1 MTTPRQFTLYTF
13 EDLNITATLGG
24 VFYDGGEPATATDG
38 DLNAITVNL
47 TDDDGYLEDQ
57 PGAYGANDSGDNQ
70 VLTEDISDE
79 GTTYLEAGENIYALG
94 SGTYY
99 NETTGETGTYW
110 VIGSSSYTSSEFGI
124 STSSPINAGDVIS
137 YGQIDYYDNALP
149 YGTIVAPEPEPDGV
163 VDGEATGEVMDVG
176 YDDADGATD
185 GGGDLITNGDDTIL
199 GNGGNDTITAGGGD
213 DLVEG
218 GSGDDSI
225 DGGTGADTIYGD
237 NASDAE
243 ATFVRESFEW
253 DELNGGAITDG
264 TAISDV
270 TQDTGNVTVGFR
282 VLSSSGAENQ
292 FATEEQNVSGIDD
305 GSETIDDTSGFS
317 SDLTPAAGGS
327 ASYELTFDQG
337 VENLDFRIND
347 ADGSAIVSVR
357 AYDADGNEIPVD
369 FTLGSGLSASGS
381 TGFET
386 APGSIGHYA
395 DEDSAQF
402 SALVEVAG
410 PVSRI
415 VIDHSEG
422 DYNSGIWFSDV
433 YFDAPEG
440 VVDTGEPGDDT
451 IDGGEGADLIYGQDG
466 DDSILG
472 GSGEDTIYGDSGAA
486 EQTYSNLIDINQK
499 SSFVNSAGDT
509 VTQVVTSNT
518 DGVDAADPDESALD
532 DGYWLGNNKAG
543 ATDANETHTH
553 TFGQEIAG
561 AELKFTLLDGTAPD
575 NRDSIS
581 IFLDGQELD
590 LAQAIADGTVVLDNS
605 QFAVDPHTGQLY
617 NTSGDTFAIATLD
630 IRIPFTSLEVENQS
644 PFAGGAIYE
653 ISAYGDE
660 VVEGG
665 AAGEGGNDTIDG
677 GESADL
683 IYGQEGDD
691 SLLGGTGDDT
701 IYGDSGSDAVVS
713 GGEDYTLDWSGL
725 PASGSTTL
733 TSGGEDVDVTYTSG
747 SGWTTGNIGGTDVL
761 QRSSQNDDAPV
772 EIAFD
777 TPVENLTFEL
787 FDIDEGAGGWDDEFT
802 ILALDVDGNPVEIQ
816 VTNTAHHVVTENLD
830 GSVEIDS
837 GGAYNPGVEGSGA
850 VDSVTVTIPGPV
862 SEVTIIH
869 GPGEVASI
877 TGTVGI
883 ADLSFTTVETTE
895 GAEGGDDTLIGGEGA
910 DVLYGEGGD
919 DTFVVASGE
928 DGDGDVITGG
938 AGPDDTADNDTLDLR
953 GAGRVTIDQ
962 TTDATDSGAVTGT
975 VTFENGET
983 LEFSQIETILT
994 DPQNVDP
1001 DAQDDSETLDEDTSV
1016 TFNPLANDSDGDGD
1030 DLTVVSFTDPEHGT
1044 LVQNPDGTF
1053 TYTPDADYNGDD
1065 SFTYTVEDGFGGS
1078 DTATVNL
1085 TVTPVNDAPVAADD
1099 TASTPEDTPII
1110 IDVLGNDSDVD
1121 GDDLTVTAASSPN
1134 GDVTIN
1140 PDGTLTFTPDENYNG
1155 PAEITYTVEDGEG
1168 GSDEGTVTVDVTPVN
1183 DAPVA
1188 ADDTASTPE
1197 DTPIIIDVLG
1207 NDSDVDGDDLTV
1219 TAASSPNGDV
1229 TINPDGTLT
1238 FTPDENYNGPA
1249 EITYTVE
1256 DGEGGSDEG
1265 TVTVDV
1271 TPVNDAPVAADDTAT
1286 TPEDTP
1292 VIIDVL
1298 GNDTDVDGDDLTVTA
1313 ASSPNGD
1320 VTINPD
1326 GTLTFTPDENYNGPA
1341 EITYTVEDGEGGS
1354 DEGTVTVD
1362 VTPVNDA
1369 PVAEDDTA
1377 TTPEDTPIIIDVLG
1391 NDSDVDGDDLTV
1403 TAASSPNGDVT
1414 INPDGTLTFTPDE
1427 NYNGPAEIT
1436 YTVEDGEG
1444 GSDEGT
1450 VTVDVTPVN
1459 DAPVAED
1466 DTASTDFETAV
1477 VIPVL
1482 ANDTDV
1488 DGDDLTVT
1496 EATSP
1501 NGTVVINGDG
1511 TLTFT
1516 PDAGFEGP
1524 TTIEYSISDGNG
1536 GTDSA
1541 TVDVTVNDQ
1550 PLDGIVEG
1558 TDGGDLI
1565 DVDYVGD
1572 PEGDRV
1578 DNNDEILPGEGPND
1592 DIIEAGGG
1600 NDTVFA
1606 GEGDDDIR
1614 GGTGND
1620 SLVGEEGD
1628 DSIKGGS
1635 GQDTLDGGEGDDTL
1649 LGGGNR
1655 DTILGGEGS
1664 DSVLGEGGNDLIE
1677 TGNGEIRPDIGY
1689 PGLFPADDDPED
1701 DRDFVDGGSGNDTIS
1716 TGDDADTIIGGSGN
1730 DEIDGGI
1737 DADSITG
1744 DEGADRIVGG
1754 EGSDTILGGIGN
1766 DTIYAGNDP
1775 DDGLDSLNIEDDGS
1789 NPFGPDLAPDNGQD
1803 LVYGGEGDDLIFGAD
1818 DDDTLYGETGND
1830 TIDGGIDD
1838 DLIDG
1843 GADDDSLIGG
1853 QGDDTLLGGSGDDVL
1868 SGGIG
1873 ADSLDGGADRDTFE
1887 DVTAGDTV
1895 DGGGAGDDYDVLDL
1909 TGSIQDPDGDLTV
1922 TITGPD
1928 SNGNGV
1934 DGFVTYFDEDGNE
1947 TGRLDFTEIEEIIP
1961 CFTPGTLIATPQ
1973 GEVAVELLKEGDQ
1986 VITRDNGLQTIRWA
2000 GVRTMSTEELSEA
2013 GKLRPV
2019 MIRAGALGKGQPQR
2033 DMVVSPNHRVLVNS
2047 GQVELLFE
2055 ENEVLVAAKHLVGLE
2070 GVERL
2075 GNDEVTYIHIMFD
2088 QHEVVLSDGAWTESF
2103 QPGDMSLKGVGREQ
2117 REEILAIFPELATR
2131 DGVDAYV
2138 AARRVLKKHEA
2149 ALLRH

>member
-70 VLTEDISDE
+70 VLTEDVSDE

-237 NASDAE
+237 NASAAE

-292 FATEEQNVSGIDD
+292 FAIEEQNVSGIDD
-305 GSETIDDTSGFS
+305 GSETIDNTSGFS

-415 VIDHSEG
+415 VIDHGEG

-472 GSGEDTIYGDSGAA
+472 GSGEDTIYGDGTG
-486 EQTYSNLIDINQK
+486 ELTYAYTATADVTKQASFTNQDGDVVTHTVT
-499 SSFVNSAGDT
+499 SSIGTPDT
-509 VTQVVTSNT
+509 VAYN
-518 DGVDAADPDESALD
+518 GL
-532 DGYWLGNNKAG
+532 DGYWVANSNDG
-543 ATDANETHTH
+543 DNETHTH
-553 TFGQEIAG
+553 SFSQEVAGTSIAFNG
-561 AELKFTLLDGTAPD
+561 TNIGEEWFIVLDGVT
-575 NRDSIS
+575 
-581 IFLDGQELD
+581 LD
-590 LAQAIADGTVVLDNS
+590 LNEAIAEGLVTLNDPSGDYAITANGAVTGLIVAGS
-605 QFAVDPHTGQLY
+605 GVDP
-617 NTSGDTFAIATLD
+617 AVATLD
-630 IRIPFTSLEVENQS
+630 IQIPFTSLQIQHVDTD
-644 PFAGGAIYE
+644 GATSFGTAYE
-653 ISAYGDE
+653 ISAYTDVLSTTE
-660 VVEGG
+660 FT
-665 AAGEGGNDTIDG
+665 GNDTIDG
-677 GESADL
+677 GADADL
-683 IYGQEGDD
+683 IYGQQGDD

-701 IYGDSGSDAVVS
+701 IYGDSGSAGSVVS

-733 TSGGEDVDVTYTSG
+733 TSGGEEVDVTYTSG

-761 QRSSQNDDAPV
+761 QRASQNDDAPV

-787 FDIDEGAGGWDDEFT
+787 FDIDEGTGSWDDEFT
-802 ILALDVDGNPVEIQ
+802 ILALDADGNPVEIQ
-816 VTNTAHHVVTENLD
+816 VTNTAHHVVTENPD

-837 GGAYNPGVEGSGA
+837 GGASNPGVEGSGA

-895 GAEGGDDTLIGGEGA
+895 GDEGGNDTLIGGEGA

-1016 TFNPLANDSDGDGD
+1016 TFNPLANDTDGDGD

-1085 TVTPVNDAPVAADD
+1085 TVTPVNDAPVA
-1099 TASTPEDTPII
+1099 E
-1110 IDVLGNDSDVD
+1110 
-1121 GDDLTVTAASSPN
+1121 
-1134 GDVTIN
+1134 
-1140 PDGTLTFTPDENYNG
+1140 
-1155 PAEITYTVEDGEG
+1155 
-1168 GSDEGTVTVDVTPVN
+1168 
-1183 DAPVA
+1183 
-1188 ADDTASTPE
+1188 
-1197 DTPIIIDVLG
+1197 
-1207 NDSDVDGDDLTV
+1207 
-1219 TAASSPNGDV
+1219 
-1229 TINPDGTLT
+1229 
-1238 FTPDENYNGPA
+1238 
-1249 EITYTVE
+1249 
-1256 DGEGGSDEG
+1256 
-1265 TVTVDV
+1265 
-1271 TPVNDAPVAADDTAT
+1271 DDTAT

-1298 GNDTDVDGDDLTVTA
+1298 GNDSDVDGDDLTVTA

-1436 YTVEDGEG
+1436 YTVEDGE
-1444 GSDEGT
+1444 
-1450 VTVDVTPVN
+1450 
-1459 DAPVAED
+1459 
-1466 DTASTDFETAV
+1466 
-1477 VIPVL
+1477 
-1482 ANDTDV
+1482 
-1488 DGDDLTVT
+1488 
-1496 EATSP
+1496 
-1501 NGTVVINGDG
+1501 
-1511 TLTFT
+1511 
-1516 PDAGFEGP
+1516 
-1524 TTIEYSISDGNG
+1524 
-1536 GTDSA
+1536 
-1541 TVDVTVNDQ
+1541 
-1550 PLDGIVEG
+1550 
-1558 TDGGDLI
+1558 
-1565 DVDYVGD
+1565 
-1572 PEGDRV
+1572 
-1578 DNNDEILPGEGPND
+1578 
-1592 DIIEAGGG
+1592 
-1600 NDTVFA
+1600 
-1606 GEGDDDIR
+1606 
-1614 GGTGND
+1614 
-1620 SLVGEEGD
+1620 
-1628 DSIKGGS
+1628 
-1635 GQDTLDGGEGDDTL
+1635 
-1649 LGGGNR
+1649 
-1655 DTILGGEGS
+1655 
-1664 DSVLGEGGNDLIE
+1664 
-1677 TGNGEIRPDIGY
+1677 
-1689 PGLFPADDDPED
+1689 
-1701 DRDFVDGGSGNDTIS
+1701 
-1716 TGDDADTIIGGSGN
+1716 
-1730 DEIDGGI
+1730 
-1737 DADSITG
+1737 
-1744 DEGADRIVGG
+1744 
-1754 EGSDTILGGIGN
+1754 
-1766 DTIYAGNDP
+1766 
-1775 DDGLDSLNIEDDGS
+1775 
-1789 NPFGPDLAPDNGQD
+1789 
-1803 LVYGGEGDDLIFGAD
+1803 
-1818 DDDTLYGETGND
+1818 
-1830 TIDGGIDD
+1830 
-1838 DLIDG
+1838 
-1843 GADDDSLIGG
+1843 
-1853 QGDDTLLGGSGDDVL
+1853 
-1868 SGGIG
+1868 
-1873 ADSLDGGADRDTFE
+1873 
-1887 DVTAGDTV
+1887 
-1895 DGGGAGDDYDVLDL
+1895 
-1909 TGSIQDPDGDLTV
+1909 
-1922 TITGPD
+1922 
-1928 SNGNGV
+1928 
-1934 DGFVTYFDEDGNE
+1934 
-1947 TGRLDFTEIEEIIP
+1947 
-1961 CFTPGTLIATPQ
+1961 
-1973 GEVAVELLKEGDQ
+1973 
-1986 VITRDNGLQTIRWA
+1986 
-2000 GVRTMSTEELSEA
+2000 
-2013 GKLRPV
+2013 
-2019 MIRAGALGKGQPQR
+2019 
-2033 DMVVSPNHRVLVNS
+2033 
-2047 GQVELLFE
+2047 
-2055 ENEVLVAAKHLVGLE
+2055 
-2070 GVERL
+2070 
-2075 GNDEVTYIHIMFD
+2075 
-2088 QHEVVLSDGAWTESF
+2088 
-2103 QPGDMSLKGVGREQ
+2103 
-2117 REEILAIFPELATR
+2117 
-2131 DGVDAYV
+2131 
-2138 AARRVLKKHEA
+2138 
-2149 ALLRH
+2149 